1 MKASFSS
8 TPKIQSENEILD
20 LTIMILTTVLII
32 GSAVMVANMK
42 KVQSIKDE
50 QK

>member
-8 TPKIQSENEILD
+8 TPKIKPDNELLD
-20 LTIMILTTVLII
+20 FTIMILVAVLII
-32 GSAVMVANMK
+32 GSTVMVSNLK
-42 KVQSIKDE
+42 KVQSIKNE